1 MPGTSG
7 LRKPVKLFQ
16 SPHYLANFVQS
27 LFLTLRSDELTAK
40 NVLVVGGD
48 GRFFNTEAIFTILRM
63 ALANGVDEVHVAQ
76 DGIMSTPG
84 VSAYIRKLNKE
95 AGNCIGAII
104 LTASHNSGGP
114 DNDFGIKYNVRN
126 GGPAL
131 EDFTNK
137 TFAISKTLTEYKT
150 CDFDFSKV
158 VDLSLVDAT
167 YEFSNVRRPEK
178 SSFLVKVVHSTRN
191 YIDLMKSQ
199 FDFEKIAKLF
209 ARKDFKSITFIN
221 FMLKLKFPLGSALM
235 RCTEP
240 RSLTQRPS
248 STESSV
254 RTPPLSSTAKTR
266 KISEDCTQT
275 LT

>member
-27 LFLTLRSDELTAK
+27 LFLTLRSDELSAK

-48 GRFFNTEAIFTILRM
+48 GRFFNTEAIYTILQI

-76 DGIMSTPG
+76 DGIMSTPA

-95 AGNCIGAII
+95 VGNCIGAII
-104 LTASHNSGGP
+104 LTASHNAGGP
-114 DNDFGIKYNVRN
+114 EHDFGIKYNVKN

-137 TFAISKTLTEYKT
+137 TFDISKKIVEYKS

-158 VDLSLVDAT
+158 VDLAKPDAV
-167 YEFSNVRRPEK
+167 YEFSNVKRPEK
-178 SSFLVKVVHSTRN
+178 SQFLVKIVHSTRN
-191 YIDLMKSQ
+191 YIELIKSQ
-199 FDFEKIAKLF
+199 FDFEKISTLF
-209 ARKDFKSITFIN
+209 KRKDFK
-221 FMLKLKFPLGSALM
+221 
-235 RCTEP
+235 
-240 RSLTQRPS
+240 
-248 STESSV
+248 
-254 RTPPLSSTAKTR
+254 
-266 KISEDCTQT
+266 
-275 LT
+275 